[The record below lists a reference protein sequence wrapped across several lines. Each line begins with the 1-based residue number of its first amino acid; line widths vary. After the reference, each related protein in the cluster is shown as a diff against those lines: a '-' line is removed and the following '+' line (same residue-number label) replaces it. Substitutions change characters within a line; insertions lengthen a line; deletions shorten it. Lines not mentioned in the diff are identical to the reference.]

1 MDLALLVYGISVMSK
16 LSVLLFAVV
25 VISVIVMGISMLVRV
40 FHIKETWHSSRDNEI
55 YDARRSAALRVAK
68 WSAGVFLG
76 ASIISAL
83 IPSEKTAYTMVGA
96 YAAQKVAENENVQRI
111 SGKVLA
117 VIEQKLDTYIQ
128 EGVAKVEKADKK

>member
-1 MDLALLVYGISVMSK
+1 MDLALLVYGISVMGK
-16 LSVLLFAVV
+16 LSALLAGIVTF
-25 VISVIVMGISMLVRV
+25 SVIAFGVSLLVRV
-40 FHIKETWHSSRDNEI
+40 FHIKETWHDSRDNEV
-55 YDARRSAALRVAK
+55 YGARREFAVRVMK
-68 WSAGVFLG
+68 WAGGLVLG
-76 ASIISAL
+76 SSLLLAL

-128 EGVAKVEKADKK
+128 EGIDKVEKDKKK

>member
-1 MDLALLVYGISVMSK
+1 MDLALLVYGISVMGK
-16 LSVLLFAVV
+16 LSALLGGI
-25 VISVIVMGISMLVRV
+25 VIFSIVAFGVGLLVRA
-40 FHIKETWHSSRDNEI
+40 FHAKETWHDSRDNDV
-55 YDARRSAALRVAK
+55 YGARREFATRVLK
-68 WSAGVFLG
+68 WSGGVVLG
-76 ASIISAL
+76 CSLVLTL

-128 EGVAKVEKADKK
+128 EGVEKVGKK